1 MGNFLMAS
9 SSLSSTLS
17 CNLRSVPKLPTPTSS
32 VPSSLFRFNP
42 MVHNGIG
49 ISTRIHAKFEEFQGQ
64 ENLQDDKILESGF
77 DPDAEN
83 TESMEDEEDDRW
95 VFNLGLLYLESSYI
109 SVVSKFYLFREV
121 LKGREKVGLDFSYV
135 VLHLFTDFS

>member
-9 SSLSSTLS
+9 SSLSSILS
-17 CNLRSVPKLPTPTSS
+17 CYLRSVPKLPASTSL
-32 VPSSLFRFNP
+32 VPSSLFPFNP
-42 MVHNGIG
+42 LVHNGIG
-49 ISTRIHAKFEEFQGQ
+49 ISTRIHAKFEKFQGQ

-95 VFNLGLLYLESSYI
+95 VFILGLLYLESSYI
-109 SVVSKFYLFREV
+109 SVLSKFSLFREV
-121 LKGREKVGLDFSYV
+121 
-135 VLHLFTDFS
+135 